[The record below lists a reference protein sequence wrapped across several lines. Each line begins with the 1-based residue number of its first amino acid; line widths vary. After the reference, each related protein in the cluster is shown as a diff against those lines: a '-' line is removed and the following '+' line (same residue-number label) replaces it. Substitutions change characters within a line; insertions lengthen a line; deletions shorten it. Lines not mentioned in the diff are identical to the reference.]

1 MKKGVYIFTIII
13 LMFFIIGLNQ
23 MIIYPFL
30 FFDIIYIYTILY
42 FILYQKDQNFIIY
55 FLFFIGIVTD
65 IVFINPLG
73 ITSILLLLPILILE
87 LNKLFKKDTN
97 LSFISILIISFIYNI
112 FLWVYLYGI
121 IILRNNTK
129 YIVLF
134 LISVIISSVLD
145 SLFIFLYKLYYNNNN
160 GLKIN
165 IN

>member
-55 FLFFIGIVTD
+55 FLFFVGIVTD